1 MRVIAGTAKGSRLGP
16 VPPGVRPVSD
26 RAREGLFSSLG
37 DQVRHARA
45 LDLYAGTGALGIEA
59 LSRGADHVVFVDRA
73 RPAVEAIRRNL
84 ELTQLTDQATVLRT
98 ECLPFLRKHDATDP
112 PFDIA
117 FLDPPYDLE
126 GPELEDALDAL
137 ATGWLRDPG
146 WTVVLTRGSG
156 SSMPVIPLHWLAR
169 RRLRYGDSLL
179 IVYQEDRWA

>member
-1 MRVIAGTAKGSRLGP
+1 VRVIAGTAKGSRLGP
-16 VPPGVRPVSD
+16 VPPGARPVSD

-37 DQVRHARA
+37 DEVRHARA

-73 RPAVEAIRRNL
+73 RTAVEAIRHNL
-84 ELTQLTDQATVLRT
+84 GLTQLTEQASVHRS
-98 ECLPFLRKHDATDP
+98 ECLSFLRKRDAADP
-112 PFDIA
+112 PVDIA
-117 FLDPPYDLE
+117 FVDPPYELE
-126 GPELEDALDAL
+126 GPDLEEPLEAL

>member
-1 MRVIAGTAKGSRLGP
+1 VRVIAGTAKGSRLGP
-16 VPPGVRPVSD
+16 VPPGARPVSD

-37 DQVRHARA
+37 DAVRHARV

-73 RPAVEAIRRNL
+73 RPATEAIRRNL
-84 ELTQLTDQATVLRT
+84 GLTQLTEQATVHRS
-98 ECLPFLRKHDATDP
+98 ECLSFLRKHDAADP
-112 PFDIA
+112 PFDIV

-126 GPELEDALDAL
+126 GSDVEETLEAL
-137 ATGWLRDPG
+137 ASGWLRAPG
-146 WTVVLTRGSG
+146 WTVVLTRGSE